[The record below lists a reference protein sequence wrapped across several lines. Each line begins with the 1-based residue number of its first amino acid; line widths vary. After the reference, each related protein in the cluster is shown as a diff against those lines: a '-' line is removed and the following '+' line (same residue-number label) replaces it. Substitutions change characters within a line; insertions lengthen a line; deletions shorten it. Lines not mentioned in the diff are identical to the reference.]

1 MRYVIRDRAA
11 STAVHTFYMVLIL
24 FLLAAMKTPVQGAVL
39 VDHKEYSVT
48 HFFEFAPAQSVTPT
62 VTVNHFQ
69 HAWVRDPAL
78 RYQSNPAV
86 QPGGFHNDGLN
97 FQTSTGNVINVPR
110 GGGAPVTVN
119 QGSVPV
125 GPGGINFPPGSIY
138 SVYVPTPTNDAYA
151 GSRFGLNDYSAGT
164 PIRGEMQSEG
174 WITAKRDTVTGLPNP
189 SEAYAFSSS
198 EIEVA
203 GGKELRSGQILW
215 APQILTPVVG
225 GGLPP
230 GVWQNWRYGRDPINF
245 SILDTVTG
253 DLLEETLLDIT
264 YDIRGDGSFDWES
277 LSGIFSMNVQEA
289 SFTIDI
295 SSPYTTQQGTV
306 QLVVSGGVVTTSVDT
321 GMFDGLFP
329 AIGTPGSFNVLLPY
343 FTLNYDFGN
352 FNGHDLDI
360 VARFSGSGA
369 ALAGVPEPG
378 TILVVSSGMLGMM
391 LRRRR
396 SKKLAASQ
404 S

>member
-11 STAVHTFYMVLIL
+11 NTAVHTFYLVLIF
-24 FLLAAMKTPVQGAVL
+24 FLLTAMKAPVQGAVL

-48 HFFEFAPAQSVTPT
+48 HFFEFTPAQSVVPT
-62 VTVNHFQ
+62 VNVKHFQ

-78 RYQSNPAV
+78 RYQVNPAG
-86 QPGGFHNDGLN
+86 QPVGFHNDGLD
-97 FQTSTGNVINVPR
+97 FQAATGNVVNVPR
-110 GGGAPVTVN
+110 GGGVPLSVN
-119 QGSVPV
+119 QGSVPI
-125 GPGGINFPPGSIY
+125 GSSGINFPPGSIY
-138 SVYVPTPTNDAYA
+138 SVFVPSPTNDAYA
-151 GSRFGLNDYSAGT
+151 GSRFGLDNFSAGT
-164 PIRGEMQSEG
+164 PLRGEMQSEG
-174 WITAKRDTVTGLPNP
+174 YITAKRDTVTGLPNP

-198 EIEVA
+198 TLEVA

-215 APQILTPVVG
+215 APQIITPAVA
-225 GGLPP
+225 GGLPA

-264 YDIRGDGSFDWES
+264 FDIRGDGSFDWES
-277 LSGIFSMNVQEA
+277 LSGLFQMDVEEGYFS
-289 SFTIDI
+289 IDI

-306 QLVVSGGVVTTSVDT
+306 QLAIQGGVVTTSVDT

-329 AIGTPGSFNVLLPY
+329 AVGSSGNFNILLPY
-343 FTLNYDFGN
+343 FTLDYDFGN

-360 VARFSGSGA
+360 VAKFSGSGA

-396 SKKLAASQ
+396 VKKLAVSQ